1 MKSATSRFGKANG
14 PPTDSRRSLWP
25 RPLRLTDPVV
35 RVMVLALPVAKVLGL
50 ATVNPSIYFDTKTYR
65 SLGTW
70 LDFSLTSLD
79 GANLRPW
86 GVTIWLALW
95 PGDRGI
101 MIGQAL
107 LSAVAWGALALVV
120 SAGIRHATVR
130 RLTAAALV
138 LIPCTAQIGNWDSVI
153 LGDSTS
159 MSTGILAL
167 AALVWF
173 TRESTWGRAATFGA
187 AALWFT
193 MSRPNVF
200 VILLCWAL
208 GLLVIAVLRWRLVVV
223 WAVAALLVLFS
234 GYSYAYNMRSDA
246 AWTAKLGY
254 SRTTVS
260 YAYPVG
266 PYNPVAPQIVAD
278 LRKSDAPRC
287 MIPKP
292 GAIVPGGSTTWV
304 SRTVATCPE
313 MNTWATEN
321 WQRWYISWLLTHP
334 KSTIQVIDSQI
345 LHSLAPTVWGNVVAA
360 TPNSVAALF
369 LGTPSVPQDVHTQ
382 KSYHPQPLILWG
394 LAAVVLAFAARRLG
408 RWRGTPWA
416 VDIALAAS
424 VAGGLLCAISSG
436 LLIQTMPFEVAQES
450 LASTVVITAALIA
463 GVGLGIDRVLS
474 PAQGAVAATPK
485 GRPPE

>member
-1 MKSATSRFGKANG
+1 
-14 PPTDSRRSLWP
+14 
-25 RPLRLTDPVV
+25 
-35 RVMVLALPVAKVLGL
+35 MVLALPVAKVVGI
-50 ATVNPSIYFDTKTYR
+50 ATVNPSIYPDTKTYR
-65 SLGTW
+65 REGTW

-86 GVTIWLALW
+86 GSTIWLALW
-95 PGDRGI
+95 PGDHAI

-153 LGDSTS
+153 LGDSVS
-159 MSTGILAL
+159 MSTGVLAL

-173 TRESTWGRAATFGA
+173 TREPTWGRAATFGA

-193 MSRPNVF
+193 MSRPNAF

-208 GLLVIAVLRWRLVVV
+208 GLLIIAVLRRGLVVV

-234 GYSYAYNMRSDA
+234 VYSYAYNMRSDA
-246 AWTAKLGY
+246 AWTAKHGY
-254 SRTTVS
+254 SRSTVS
-260 YAYPVG
+260 FAYPIWH
-266 PYNPVAPQIVAD
+266 YNPVAPQVVAD

-287 MIPKP
+287 MIPEGERLITP
-292 GAIVPGGSTTWV
+292 HGPSEWV

-334 KSTIQVIDSQI
+334 TSTIRVIDSQI

-369 LGTPSVPQDVHTQ
+369 LGTPSVPQDARTQ
-382 KSYHPQPLILWG
+382 KSYHVQPLILWG
-394 LAAVVLAFAARRLG
+394 LAVVGLGFAARRLG
-408 RWRGTPWA
+408 RWRGSPWA

-436 LLIQTMPFEVAQES
+436 LLIQTIPFEVAQES
-450 LASTVVITAALIA
+450 LASTVIITAALVV

-474 PAQGAVAATPK
+474 PAQRAVTAIPT
-485 GRPPE
+485 GMPPA

>member
-1 MKSATSRFGKANG
+1 
-14 PPTDSRRSLWP
+14 
-25 RPLRLTDPVV
+25 
-35 RVMVLALPVAKVLGL
+35 MVLALPVAKLVGI
-50 ATVNPSIYFDTKTYR
+50 ATVDPSTYPDSASYR
-65 SLGTW
+65 TEGTW

-79 GANLRPW
+79 GLSLRPW

-95 PGDRGI
+95 PGDRAI

-120 SAGIRHATVR
+120 SAGIRQVSVR

-138 LIPCTAQIGNWDSVI
+138 LIPCTAQIGSWDSVI
-153 LGDSTS
+153 LSDSTS

-173 TRESTWGRAATFGA
+173 TREPTWGRAATFGA

-208 GLLVIAVLRWRLVVV
+208 GLLAIAVLRRRLVEVG
-223 WAVAALLVLFS
+223 AVAALLVLFA
-234 GYSYAYNMRSDA
+234 GYSYAYNMRSDD
-246 AWTAKLGY
+246 AWTALYGY
-254 SRTTVS
+254 SRSTVS
-260 YAYPVG
+260 YAYPIG
-266 PYNPVAPQIVAD
+266 AYNPVAPQIVAD

-287 MIPKP
+287 MIPQ
-292 GAIVPGGSTTWV
+292 GERLIVRGGPSAWV
-304 SRTVATCPE
+304 GRTVATCPE

-321 WQRWYISWLLTHP
+321 WQRWYIGWLLTHP
-334 KSTIQVIDSQI
+334 QRTIQLMDSQI

-360 TPNSVAALF
+360 TPSSVAELF
-369 LGTPSVPQDVHTQ
+369 LGTPAVPQDVHVQ
-382 KSYHPQPLILWG
+382 KTYHVQPLILWG
-394 LAAVVLAFAARRLG
+394 LAAVGLAVAALRLG
-408 RWRGTPWA
+408 RWRGSPWA

-424 VAGGLLCAISSG
+424 VGGGLLCAISSG

-450 LASTVVITAALIA
+450 LASTVVITAALVTA
-463 GVGLGIDRVLS
+463 VGLGIDRVLS
-474 PAQGAVAATPK
+474 PAQRDVAAIPTGGPS
-485 GRPPE
+485 E